1 MPQTVKYKT
10 IRGFALLCLLLPVLF
25 GIRWL
30 AENWLTADF
39 PRVTFIES
47 KGWVLFEHEYRGV
60 YGSHDSRY
68 FLLDIDKESLRQLR
82 SPKPNGLW
90 YEHFGVDGQGKLLA
104 FIDYDCLVV
113 FDPITQVSQQVGSD
127 VERLL
132 GKRYLIRRD
141 TDAEGNPLLVWRD
154 LYASTLP
161 RYASPISNEAINPLV
176 PVPDSLCFYST
187 VNADSIPDL
196 VFSADTLSKTKMAL
210 ASDLEMLTL
219 FRLTDTG
226 PEQIGRWPVFSDGV
240 RTDAGKIACLSLDAR
255 FIEVYD
261 AQAGFLETRIA
272 IPPQTL
278 GTDSRPDI
286 WLMSQSTMT
295 LRGPSGVS
303 FTYDLETG
311 REMDLDGAWHSEVYD
326 RLNEEY
332 ITVRLDGYPQNWEPM
347 LQFRNQFSDAV
358 QAEFP
363 FPAKGCFVSTPSEG
377 IYSAGERDIM
387 LTTTDMQVIFVSRE
401 TGQVTKLIDPAA
413 WLPLKTTAIVFALLL
428 WMFLWFWHSTDSGIH
443 PSVDLLLIIATAVW
457 FLWPRILLTGSP
469 YDSYR
474 PAWQAV
480 EALSISIGLLAS
492 FHLIRAGLGL
502 FYRLSPGGIL
512 VVGVVTGIHYLWQDY
527 WFAHQSLIRVAA
539 LVVMLPLGAWAISK
553 WSPFTKNLGTQ
564 EHSPFQFT
572 VANIALVTAVAA
584 ICIGYFSRWDFET
597 WTIAL
602 QPSGLVAVL
611 FSTLILACIS
621 FSTWVT
627 VFSSRHFVLRIA
639 CFFLCC
645 FVSTELLVLT
655 EQWRSN
661 SVIGWEMQSFLAAAV
676 GTSLLSGSTF
686 CVSLPY
692 KLRQWLLISHKPGV

>member
-1 MPQTVKYKT
+1 MPQTFKYKT
-10 IRGFALLCLLLPVLF
+10 LRGLVLLCLLLPVLF

-30 AENWLTADF
+30 AEHWRIAGF
-39 PRVTFIES
+39 PSVTFVES

-60 YGSHDSRY
+60 YGSNDSRY
-68 FLLDIDKESLRQLR
+68 FLLDIDKESLKELR

-90 YEHFGVDGQGKLLA
+90 YKHFGVDGQGKLLA
-104 FIDYDCLVV
+104 FIDYDRLVV
-113 FDPITQVSQQVGSD
+113 FDPITQVYQQVGSD

-141 TDAEGNPLLVWRD
+141 TDAEDNPLLVWRD

-161 RYASPISNEAINPLV
+161 RYESPIADEAINPLV

-196 VFSADTLSKTKMAL
+196 VFSADTLSTTNIAL
-210 ASDLEMLTL
+210 ASDLEMLVL
-219 FRLTDTG
+219 FRLTETG

-240 RTDAGKIACLSLDAR
+240 RTDARRIACLSLDAR

-261 AQAGFLETRIA
+261 AQTGFLETRIA

-278 GTDSRPDI
+278 GTDSRPDS
-286 WLMSQSTMT
+286 WSMSQSTMT

-332 ITVRLDGYPQNWEPM
+332 MTVRLDDYPQTWEPM
-347 LQFRNQFSDAV
+347 LQFRNQSSDAV

-363 FPAKGCFVSTPSEG
+363 FPTKACFVSSPPEG

-387 LTTTDMQVIFVSRE
+387 FTTTDMQVIFVSRE
-401 TGQVTKLIDPAA
+401 TGQVTKLIDPGA
-413 WLPLKTTAIVFALLL
+413 WLPLKTAAIVIGVLL
-428 WMFLWFWHSTDSGIH
+428 WMFLWFWHSSESGFH
-443 PSVDLLLIIATAVW
+443 SSVDILLIIAMAVW

-480 EALSISIGLLAS
+480 EALSISVGILAS
-492 FHLIRAGLGL
+492 FHLLRAGPGL
-502 FYRLSPGGIL
+502 FYRLLPGGIL
-512 VVGVVTGIHYLWQDY
+512 VVGVVTGICYLWQDY
-527 WFAHQSLIRVAA
+527 WFAHRSLIRVAA
-539 LVVMLPLGAWAISK
+539 LVVMLPLGAWAIGK
-553 WSPFTKNLGTQ
+553 WSPFSNSLGTQ

-572 VANIALVTAVAA
+572 VANIALVTAIAA
-584 ICIGYFSRWDFET
+584 IFIGFFSRLDVEN
-597 WTIAL
+597 WTHAL
-602 QPSGLVAVL
+602 QPSRLIAVL
-611 FSTLILACIS
+611 FSTLILACLA
-621 FSTWVT
+621 FATWVT
-627 VFSSRHFVLRIA
+627 VFSRGRFLLRIT
-639 CFFLCC
+639 CFFPCWFL
-645 FVSTELLVLT
+645 FTELLVLT
-655 EQWRSN
+655 EQWWSN
-661 SVIGWEMQSFLAAAV
+661 SVLGWDVQSFHAAAV
-676 GTSLLSGSTF
+676 GTSLLVGSTF
-686 CVSLPY
+686 CLSVPY
-692 KLRQWLLISHKPGV
+692 KMRQWQLAAPGPRV